1 MGHISWYPYEWYL
14 MNPPTTICLDNQRVP
29 HVGEI
34 SAGHLP
40 NLLFKCWAWSLRRCV
55 VISCEE
61 RLLFL
66 ELQLEGLGHV
76 ELAEPSLIGKPL
88 GESSIKWMSQ
98 TFKMSIQHHLVH
110 RTQIK
115 IVDIL
120 SIDSTCPSASTQI
133 EKKLCNQFFLVEK
146 NWSHENLT
154 IWVNALN
161 LPETIEK
168 K

>member
-1 MGHISWYPYEWYL
+1 
-14 MNPPTTICLDNQRVP
+14 
-29 HVGEI
+29 
-34 SAGHLP
+34 
-40 NLLFKCWAWSLRRCV
+40 
-55 VISCEE
+55 
-61 RLLFL
+61 LFL

-133 EKKLCNQFFLVEK
+133 EKKLCNQFFFGGKKLIPWK
-146 NWSHENLT
+146 FNNLSQCT
-154 IWVNALN
+154 QPARDNRKKIMN
-161 LPETIEK
+161 LILKSIDKTLFSRVFGGNQICPKAGLIPRK
-168 K
+168 D